1 MNLLVVI
8 PVKLSVTSITHV
20 ESMPSTGILNIERH
34 TSMSASYSDT
44 VISVSLNVTVAS
56 ACKKKGGLLAS

>member
-8 PVKLSVTSITHV
+8 PVKLRVTSITHV

-34 TSMSASYSDT
+34 TSMSASSSDT

-56 ACKKKGGLLAS
+56 A